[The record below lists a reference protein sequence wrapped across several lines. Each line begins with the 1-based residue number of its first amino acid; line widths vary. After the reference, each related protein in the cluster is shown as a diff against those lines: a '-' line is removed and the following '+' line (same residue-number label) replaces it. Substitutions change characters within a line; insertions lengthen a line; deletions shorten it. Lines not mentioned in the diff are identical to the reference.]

1 MKCPYCG
8 NDESPDSKFCGNC
21 GQPLQQQV
29 SQAAP
34 ASQPAVSQMPQPSAA
49 QQPATPAV
57 PLPGGGFAPA
67 PAAPQEPLQP
77 TQPLQPAQSQPQPQQ
92 PVAQPAWPQAQQFA
106 QPSGAGVS
114 TPAAPATQPSAAT
127 PGRARENAEAQ
138 IQGQVHRPHR
148 GRGDRPRV
156 GCRSCPVLHVSRGH
170 LGRNPAAYRR
180 RDLRCVRRRS
190 HRPMAW
196 SPS

>member
-1 MKCPYCG
+1 MMFLMCFASAFAPAGNDERRHWAGGERRTRMKCPYCG

-34 ASQPAVSQMPQPSAA
+34 RRSPQYRRCPSLCG
-49 QQPATPAV
+49 ATA
-57 PLPGGGFAPA
+57 GDSSCTTARRRIRAA

-114 TPAAPATQPSAAT
+114 TPAAPATQPSAAMPAVPGQT
-127 PGRARENAEAQ
+127 PK
-138 IQGQVHRPHR
+138 PK
-148 GRGDRPRV
+148 
-156 GCRSCPVLHVSRGH
+156 SRGK
-170 LGRNPAAYRR
+170 LIG
-180 RDLRCVRRRS
+180 LIV
-190 HRPMAW
+190 AW
-196 SPS
+196 

>member
-34 ASQPAVSQMPQPSAA
+34 RRSPQYRRCPSPLRRNSRRLQLYHCQAADSRRSCCTSGAAPANTAFAAGSVPTSAAAACCPTGVAASPAVRPAVRCRSLDSGRARNPAVSGDA
-49 QQPATPAV
+49 
-57 PLPGGGFAPA
+57 
-67 PAAPQEPLQP
+67 
-77 TQPLQPAQSQPQPQQ
+77 
-92 PVAQPAWPQAQQFA
+92 
-106 QPSGAGVS
+106 
-114 TPAAPATQPSAAT
+114 
-127 PGRARENAEAQ
+127 GRAQANAEAQ
-138 IQGQVHRPHR
+138 IQGQAHRPHR

-170 LGRNPAAYRR
+170 LGRNPAAYHRR
-180 RDLRCVRRRS
+180 ASGASGGEATAR
-190 HRPMAW
+190 
-196 SPS
+196 